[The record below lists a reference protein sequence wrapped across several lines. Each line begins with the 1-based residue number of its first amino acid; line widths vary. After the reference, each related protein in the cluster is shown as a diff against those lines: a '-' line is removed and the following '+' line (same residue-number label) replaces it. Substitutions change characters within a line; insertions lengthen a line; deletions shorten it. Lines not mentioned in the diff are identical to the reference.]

1 MEEQT
6 AKSDAKDGQLNH
18 IPFFQSV
25 LKKRPKGT
33 VNNPKTDKFPD
44 TACKTVFYGGCSIKE
59 GSKDSDSTVRS
70 DGDEEQSS
78 KISGTFNVS
87 ELVPSDAREG
97 QRSDIPLLESMLN
110 KLMIQKER
118 ANHHTTDRLR
128 GRPDK
133 TSKSVFHHSVES
145 VTNEDRS
152 DFDSTVRSDADQ
164 EKPARSS
171 DREDGKEESKGVPEE
186 FPKWERR
193 IFSSVPLALLTKV
206 AEMKESK
213 LVEVKNNKDPSMVE
227 DKSEAA
233 LLQDE
238 SSQQLSA
245 PNPDLSV
252 SSDRADF
259 AQTKTEVLDEA
270 CSGPS
275 NTVSMDT
282 GNAQTAE
289 KVVGRTTR
297 SASEPVSTKPKEER
311 PLSAPSA
318 LNSQEFDKYAD
329 IMTPKHFSKAA
340 VSLEL
345 ENSGMTEQNNSLAK
359 TQKKGVKHKM
369 KNFTQKLK
377 ERFKEKQDCE
387 QNTSTSAE
395 DNVEEEEQP
404 METEDPDLPPP
415 LPTKKGKYVI
425 LDRKFTLRD
434 FKLNIEPINLMEEIF
449 TGDEWLNYLPTKG
462 SSDEKDTSDQSISYD
477 PPKLETDNQVNVPE
491 PIPEPNPQEDIKTTQ
506 DSVDDTQQDKAAEV
520 NSQARV
526 ERVESNT
533 SVFAIPKALLTNNAI
548 KQMTDCEPKK
558 SDDIYDC
565 VDIYILPKNDIPTA
579 KRKASEVNLIDFS
592 AIKSFALLDNSALK
606 SRIRLSKKRPHR
618 PPKKHK
624 KVKAEKSN
632 AIFYKIPPVILNE
645 SPLTAF
651 LPRHSTPFSPPP
663 HLPTKCT
670 PSQ

>member
-1 MEEQT
+1 M
-6 AKSDAKDGQLNH
+6 A
-18 IPFFQSV
+18 
-25 LKKRPKGT
+25 
-33 VNNPKTDKFPD
+33 
-44 TACKTVFYGGCSIKE
+44 
-59 GSKDSDSTVRS
+59 
-70 DGDEEQSS
+70 
-78 KISGTFNVS
+78 
-87 ELVPSDAREG
+87 EL
-97 QRSDIPLLESMLN
+97 
-110 KLMIQKER
+110 
-118 ANHHTTDRLR
+118 
-128 GRPDK
+128 
-133 TSKSVFHHSVES
+133 
-145 VTNEDRS
+145 
-152 DFDSTVRSDADQ
+152 
-164 EKPARSS
+164 
-171 DREDGKEESKGVPEE
+171 
-186 FPKWERR
+186 
-193 IFSSVPLALLTKV
+193 
-206 AEMKESK
+206 KESK

-233 LLQDE
+233 LLLDE
-238 SSQQLSA
+238 PSQQSSA
-245 PNPDLSV
+245 PNPDLSF

-270 CSGPS
+270 CSGSS

-282 GNAQTAE
+282 SNAQTAK

-318 LNSQEFDKYAD
+318 LNSQEFDNCAD
-329 IMTPKHFSKAA
+329 IMTPKHLSKAA
-340 VSLEL
+340 EIVTL
-345 ENSGMTEQNNSLAK
+345 ENSGMTEQDNSLAK

-404 METEDPDLPPP
+404 MEAEDPDIPPP
-415 LPTKKGKYVI
+415 LPMKKGKYVI

-449 TGDEWLNYLPTKG
+449 TGDEWLNYLPSK
-462 SSDEKDTSDQSISYD
+462 SSLDEKDTSDQSISCD
-477 PPKLETDNQVNVPE
+477 LSKLETDNQVGVPE
-491 PIPEPNPQEDIKTTQ
+491 PIPEPDPPEDIKTTQ
-506 DSVDDTQQDKAAEV
+506 DSVDDVQQEEAAEV
-520 NSQARV
+520 NSHARVARV
-526 ERVESNT
+526 ERVESDA
-533 SVFAIPKALLTNNAI
+533 SVFAIPKSLLTNNAV
-548 KQMTDCEPKK
+548 KQKTDCESKK

-565 VDIYILPKNDIPTA
+565 VEIYILPKNDIPIA

-632 AIFYKIPPVILNE
+632 AIFYKIPPVILTE

-651 LPRHSTPFSPPP
+651 LPRHSTPFSTPPD
-663 HLPTKCT
+663 LPTKCT

>member
-33 VNNPKTDKFPD
+33 FNNPKTDKLPD
-44 TACKTVFYGGCSIKE
+44 TEGYSEGCSINKR
-59 GSKDSDSTVRS
+59 SKDSDSTGRTC
-70 DGDEEQSS
+70 GDEEQSR
-78 KISGTFNVS
+78 SGTFNVS
-87 ELVPSDAREG
+87 ESMPSEASQG

-118 ANHHTTDRLR
+118 ANHHSTDRPRVLT
-128 GRPDK
+128 DK
-133 TSKSVFHHSVES
+133 TSKSMFHHSVES
-145 VTNEDRS
+145 LTNEDRS
-152 DFDSTVRSDADQ
+152 DFDSKVRTDGD
-164 EKPARSS
+164 EKKTARSS
-171 DREDGKEESKGVPEE
+171 DREDGKEESKGAPEE

-206 AEMKESK
+206 AELKESK

-233 LLQDE
+233 LLLDE
-238 SSQQLSA
+238 PSQQSSA
-245 PNPDLSV
+245 PNPDLSF

-270 CSGPS
+270 CSGSS

-282 GNAQTAE
+282 SNAQTAK

-318 LNSQEFDKYAD
+318 LNSQEFDNCAD
-329 IMTPKHFSKAA
+329 IMTPKHLSKAA
-340 VSLEL
+340 EIVTL
-345 ENSGMTEQNNSLAK
+345 ENSGMTEQDNSLAK

-404 METEDPDLPPP
+404 MEAEDPDIPPP
-415 LPTKKGKYVI
+415 LPMKKGKYVI

-449 TGDEWLNYLPTKG
+449 TGDEWLNYLPSK
-462 SSDEKDTSDQSISYD
+462 SSLDEKDTSDQSISCD
-477 PPKLETDNQVNVPE
+477 LSKLETDNQVGVPE
-491 PIPEPNPQEDIKTTQ
+491 PIPEPDPPEDIKTTQ
-506 DSVDDTQQDKAAEV
+506 DSVDDVQQEEAAEV
-520 NSQARV
+520 NSHARVARV
-526 ERVESNT
+526 ERVESDA
-533 SVFAIPKALLTNNAI
+533 SVFAIPKSLLTNNAV
-548 KQMTDCEPKK
+548 KQKTDCESKK

-565 VDIYILPKNDIPTA
+565 VEIYILPKNDIPIA

-632 AIFYKIPPVILNE
+632 AIFYKIPPVILTE

-651 LPRHSTPFSPPP
+651 LPRHSTPFSTPPD
-663 HLPTKCT
+663 LPTKCT